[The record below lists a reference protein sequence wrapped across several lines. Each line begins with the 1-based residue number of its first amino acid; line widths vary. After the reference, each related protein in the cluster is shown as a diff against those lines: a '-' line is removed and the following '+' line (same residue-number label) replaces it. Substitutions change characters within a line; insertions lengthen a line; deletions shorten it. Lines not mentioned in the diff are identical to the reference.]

1 MKLLTRFNLLFI
13 AIFGIGMAVT
23 VWLANQFL
31 QREAEDRVHAEAE
44 LIVATAAATRQYA
57 EQQIKPLMA
66 KLQKRD
72 ATFLAQSVPTYSS
85 IQVLQYLHNENPQY
99 TYKDAML
106 NPTDPADRA
115 TGWEADIINEFRSD
129 PNLPILS
136 RERQS
141 GVGISYFVA
150 RPIRISDP
158 QSACLDCHSTPTR
171 APAAMIRQY
180 GPNNGF
186 GWKLNEV
193 IGAQIVSVPESVPI
207 QMAHNGLKKLIAY
220 LAAAAILMLLILDW
234 LLVVTVLRPVARL
247 SRMADEIS
255 QGKMVE
261 DLPERG
267 RDEISVLAASFNRMQ
282 RSLARAMKMLE
293 PGIEP

>member
-1 MKLLTRFNLLFI
+1 MKLLARFNLLFI
-13 AIFGIGMAVT
+13 LIFGVGMAVS
-23 VWLANQFL
+23 VWLANRFL
-31 QREAEDRVHAEAE
+31 QAEAEDRVRAEAE
-44 LIVATAAATRQYA
+44 LMVETAAATRQYA

-72 ATFLAQSVPTYSS
+72 ASFLAQSVPTYSS
-85 IQVLQYLHNENPQY
+85 IQVFQYLHNVNPQY

-106 NPTDPADRA
+106 NPTNPADRA
-115 TGWEADIINEFRSD
+115 TGWEADVINEFRSD
-129 PNLPILS
+129 PNLKVLS
-136 RERQS
+136 RPRES
-141 GVGISYFVA
+141 SVGSSYFVA
-150 RPIRISDP
+150 HPIRISD
-158 QSACLDCHSTPTR
+158 SEAACLDCHSTPTR

-180 GPNNGF
+180 GPGNGF

-207 QMAHNGLKKLIAY
+207 QMAHTALKTLIAY

-234 LLVVTVLRPVARL
+234 LLVVTVIRPVAKL
-247 SRMADEIS
+247 SHMADRIS
-255 QGKMVE
+255 QGLVSE
-261 DLPERG
+261 DLPASG

-293 PGIEP
+293 RGNEP